1 MSIRVEKVYKKIKG
15 KEVLRDISY
24 EFHEGYKYAIVGY
37 NGSGKTMLLKILSGL
52 IIPTQGKIFIN
63 NKEMHKDFRFYE
75 SLGLII
81 ETTKFYPNLTGY
93 ENLKLLSSINKK
105 ISDDKI
111 NEILKMVNLFENKDQ
126 EVKKYSLGM
135 NQRLAIAQAI
145 MEEPKV
151 LLLDEPTIALDDG
164 SRDILFNILDNFKL
178 NKSIVIVATNE
189 IHDLKRRYDKFIT
202 ISDGKIQKSGDIN
215 EY

>member
-24 EFHEGYKYAIVGY
+24 EFHEGCKYAIVGH
-37 NGSGKTMLLKILSGL
+37 NGSGKTMMLKILSGL

-63 NKEMHKDFRFYE
+63 NEEMHKDFRFYE

-81 ETTKFYPNLTGY
+81 ETTQFYPNLTGY

-111 NEILKMVNLFENKDQ
+111 NEILKMVNLFEKKDQ

-145 MEEPKV
+145 MEEPEV
-151 LLLDEPTIALDDG
+151 LLLDEPTIALDDD
-164 SRDILFNILDNFKL
+164 SREILFNVLDNFKL

-189 IHDLKRRYDKFIT
+189 IHDIKQRYDKFIT